1 MDLYERLGTWLV
13 YYVPSLREQFGQR
26 LKGIRLARK
35 LSQEQFAELLG
46 ISVDFLSLIER
57 GINAPSFENLDAFS
71 AQLKLPVSVL
81 FDFGATFDPWLRE

>member
-1 MDLYERLGTWLV
+1 M
-13 YYVPSLREQFGQR
+13 
-26 LKGIRLARK
+26 IRLARK

-71 AQLKLPVSVL
+71 AQLKIPVFVL
-81 FDFGATFDPWLRE
+81 FDFESTLDPSLPE

>member
-1 MDLYERLGTWLV
+1 M
-13 YYVPSLREQFGQR
+13 PSLREKFGQR

-35 LSQEQFAELLG
+35 LSQEQFAERLG

-71 AQLKLPVSVL
+71 VQLKMPLAVL
-81 FDFGATFDPWLRE
+81 FDFETTVDPSSHE